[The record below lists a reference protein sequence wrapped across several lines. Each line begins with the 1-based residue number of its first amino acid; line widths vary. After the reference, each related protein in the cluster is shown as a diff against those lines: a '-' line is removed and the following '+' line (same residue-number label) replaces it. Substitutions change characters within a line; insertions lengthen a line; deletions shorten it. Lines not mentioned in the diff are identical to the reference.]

1 MTLHCAVWYT
11 IMIDMRDKT
20 AEMVGMKLLKKNML
34 SNQDI
39 SRYSRQLILP
49 HMGMKGQSNLLNA
62 SVLVVGA
69 GGLGSSILLYLA
81 SAGIGTLGIVDY
93 DVVEFSNLQRQ
104 VIHDESKIGISK
116 AESAAESIARYLL
129 FD

>member
-1 MTLHCAVWYT
+1 MQYS
-11 IMIDMRDKT
+11 
-20 AEMVGMKLLKKNML
+20 KKNML

-81 SAGIGTLGIVDY
+81 SAGIGTLGIADY

-116 AESAAESIARYLL
+116 AESAAESIARY
-129 FD
+129 